1 MKIPAITETLPG
13 DQPSPILSETKRREV
28 NRLTRAAEE
37 GMKELHVDGSG
48 DTIVHDVVQLKD
60 YRIFRAVFKE
70 GTVYLNTPNAK
81 GATPLL
87 EAVRLGEY
95 ALVQELLKRGA
106 SDVINTPNHQGLT
119 PLHAAVELGNHKLV
133 KLLLSQG
140 ASDSIN
146 IQTNIPSEED
156 DLYDQKNTPLHTA
169 VLQKDYKMIRLL
181 LRSGAANSINTLDAQ
196 GLSPKQR
203 AIISGQ
209 VNAVKAMLEASPEA
223 ASTINQ
229 PDKRFG
235 VSDLQRASRSGNL
248 EMYSLLISYLGKQE
262 IKDHPFSFTSEEI
275 DSCEAA
281 SELEAVKTFP
291 LEKIGF
297 PLVIAQNFCS
307 TMIRLEDGGVLRL
320 QNSDAKEVREYLM
333 QKKYGDGWKSDHGA
347 NVLTL
352 YVAPGHGFTRL
363 ECQNC
368 DDGQPFNMN
377 RGFYPTDRILRNEP
391 TEPKNKEEKKP
402 VSRPPETPSI
412 ASSPYLESEEAF
424 ETVPTQE
431 ANLIFTITRNDKT
444 VTMNSSSGNSI
455 TIPNEDFRYI
465 LKSIFNKD
473 QPPQKI
479 AETIH
484 DRLKQNASDG
494 GDSPDFRVI
503 EEIIHELHHSKVA
516 TSIIARWV
524 EENLVKPNASGQGHT
539 TLEGN
544 EIVKIVDYLLN
555 PTEQPSNLGSI
566 FNSFLEQI
574 SLKEAIVPPITL
586 LNPNPES
593 ISKLFADIAAGT
605 PLEEIATE
613 YFGRKNPDEQTI
625 ERLSAQEASKI
636 AQWITAG
643 TVGNV
648 DLNSMIA
655 NALNSAQNLVGATLM
670 ILPSSTNLMHQASVA
685 QENVGHYLWEVK
697 RYLKQELKK
706 GYLLSQERVGRVG
719 NEDWYEN
726 HSDTKNLLK
735 IMFYL
740 NDEQAKG
747 ALDTIKGVTLSCEE
761 NPERSC
767 RYFLTQR
774 NCVDFVREVYHGTG
788 ATGEFADFFTDEQ
801 LAQGHLHAASQ
812 IHEFRAVN
820 YAYLRS
826 RGVHPSYL
834 ENLNRLN
841 QVYNTVGSFL
851 NWQPDYFKAE
861 HFPHKI
867 SSIQELLPSQI
878 ALIQTAAPGL
888 AAIPTESPRHEESAS
903 NEIPYESPSILKP
916 YSASAADQVSLAVV
930 VGKMAYNCFTSLSS
944 FYSQK
949 VGEKASPKETDELC
963 KTGQEIL
970 DKGFALID
978 PLEEVI
984 DDSKTDLEAE
994 IIRNSN
1000 FDDNGELI
1008 PVYTPEQKI
1017 ALDQY
1022 NLRLAELSKANDR
1035 WIDLTFKGMKI
1046 HEQLTKLE
1054 QSTSPPTKKFLDD
1067 LHMQLDSFTEECKE
1081 LHSQLLNL

>member
-1 MKIPAITETLPG
+1 MKIPTITETPQGDLPLP
-13 DQPSPILSETKRREV
+13 QLSETKRKEV
-28 NRLTRAAEE
+28 NRLTKAAEE

-60 YRIFRAVFKE
+60 YRIFRAVFKQ
-70 GTVYLNTPNAK
+70 GTVYLNTPNAQ

-95 ALVQELLKRGA
+95 QLVQELLKRGA
-106 SDVINTPNHQGLT
+106 SDVINTPNKQGLT

-133 KLLLSQG
+133 KLLLSHG

-146 IQTNIPSEED
+146 TQTNIPNEED

-169 VLQKDYKMIRLL
+169 VLQKDDKMIKLL
-181 LRSGAANSINTLDAQ
+181 LKSGAANSINTLDAQ
-196 GLSPKQR
+196 GLTPKQR

-209 VNAVKAMLEASPEA
+209 VHAVKAMLDASPEA
-223 ASTINQ
+223 ASTVNQ
-229 PDKRFG
+229 PDQRFG
-235 VSDLQRASRSGNL
+235 VTDIQRASRSGNL
-248 EMYSLLISYLGKQE
+248 EMYSLLISYLGIQE
-262 IKDHPFSFTSEEI
+262 IKNNPSSFASEEI
-275 DSCEAA
+275 ESCEAA
-281 SELEAVKTFP
+281 SEVEAIKSFP
-291 LEKIGF
+291 IEKIGF

-307 TMIRLEDGGVLRL
+307 TMIRLADGNILRL
-320 QNSDAKEVREYLM
+320 KHSDAKEVRDYLM
-333 QKKYGDGWKSDHGA
+333 HKKYGDEWKNDHGA

-391 TEPKNKEEKKP
+391 SEPQTKEEKKP
-402 VSRPPETPSI
+402 VFRSAGTPAI
-412 ASSPYLESEEAF
+412 AASPYSENDETLEMI
-424 ETVPTQE
+424 PTEE
-431 ANLIFTITRNDKT
+431 ANLIFTIARNDNT

-455 TIPNEDFRYI
+455 TIPNEDFRFI
-465 LKSIFNKD
+465 LKSIFNND
-473 QPPQKI
+473 LPPRKI

-484 DRLKQNASDG
+484 DRLTQMASDG
-494 GDSPDFRVI
+494 GDPPDLRVI
-503 EEIIHELHHSKVA
+503 DEIIRELHHSKVA
-516 TSIIARWV
+516 SGIIARWIQDT
-524 EENLVKPNASGQGHT
+524 LVKPNASGQGHT
-539 TLEGN
+539 TLDGN

-555 PTEQPSNLGSI
+555 PTEQPSHLGSI

-586 LNPNPES
+586 LNTNPES
-593 ISKLFADIAAGT
+593 ISKLFVDIASGS
-605 PLEEIATE
+605 PLEEIASN
-613 YFGRKNPDEQTI
+613 YFGKKNSDEQSI

-636 AQWITAG
+636 AQWITEG
-643 TVGNV
+643 TIGII
-648 DLNSMIA
+648 DLNSMIV
-655 NALNSAQNLVGATLM
+655 NALNSAQTLLGATLM
-670 ILPSSTNLMHQASVA
+670 ILPSSTTLLHPVSVA
-685 QENVGHYLWEVK
+685 KENVGHYLWEVK

-706 GYLLSQERVGRVG
+706 GYLLTQERAGRVG

-740 NDEQAKG
+740 SDEQAKG
-747 ALDTIKGVTLSCEE
+747 ALDTIKGVTLSCKE
-761 NPERSC
+761 NPEKSC

-801 LAQGHLHAASQ
+801 LAQGHLHAPSQ

-826 RGVHPSYL
+826 RGMHPSYL

-841 QVYNTVGSFL
+841 QVYNSVGSFL
-851 NWQPDYFKAE
+851 NWEPDYFKAE

-878 ALIQTAAPGL
+878 ALSQTPTAL
-888 AAIPTESPRHEESAS
+888 ATFPEPLNPQQSS
-903 NEIPYESPSILKP
+903 NEIPDESPSISRP
-916 YSASAADQVSLAVV
+916 YSASGADQVSLAVV

-944 FYSQK
+944 FLSQK
-949 VGEKASPKETDELC
+949 VGEKASLNEAEELC
-963 KTGQEIL
+963 KTGMEIL
-970 DKGFALID
+970 GKGFALID
-978 PLEEVI
+978 PLEEII
-984 DDSKTDLEAE
+984 DDAKSDLEAE
-994 IIRNSN
+994 IVRHSN
-1000 FDDNGELI
+1000 FDDNGDLI
-1008 PVYTPEQKI
+1008 PVYTEEQKI
-1017 ALDQY
+1017 AVDKY
-1022 NLRLAELSKANDR
+1022 NRELAKLSKANSL
-1035 WIDLTFKGMKI
+1035 WVDLTFKGVEI
-1046 HEQLTKLE
+1046 NEQLTKLE
-1054 QSTSPPTKKFLDD
+1054 RSTSTPTKKFLDD
-1067 LHMQLDSFTEECKE
+1067 LQMQLDTFKRECNE